1 MLVTLDWLTIVA
13 ALFDQSFR
21 DYYEKS
27 YRSTRHSFHSLPRPQ
42 GIVQNYAR
50 KGEKIFS
57 LSAQHHSGVLS
68 NLQTGEHITV
78 FMMKE
83 KQILSVWKRMQWSKE
98 SASDAECAADKAMK
112 HIVCELSNAD
122 AEPKFNHSPNIY
134 LNSKDELTLLRRKK
148 NSSCIFSSRL
158 FC

>member
-1 MLVTLDWLTIVA
+1 MKKVIAASLIFVSFTTLAHMNCLV
-13 ALFDQSFR
+13 
-21 DYYEKS
+21 
-27 YRSTRHSFHSLPRPQ
+27 
-42 GIVQNYAR
+42 GNYLNA

-78 FMMKE
+78 SMMKE
-83 KQILSVWKRMQWSKE
+83 KQILNVWKRMQWSKE

-134 LNSKDELTLLRRKK
+134 LNSKDELTLLRRKE
-148 NSSCIFSSRL
+148 
-158 FC
+158 

>member
-1 MLVTLDWLTIVA
+1 MKKVIAASLVFVSFTTLAHMNCLV
-13 ALFDQSFR
+13 
-21 DYYEKS
+21 
-27 YRSTRHSFHSLPRPQ
+27 
-42 GIVQNYAR
+42 GNYVNA

-78 FMMKE
+78 SMMKE

-134 LNSKDELTLLRRKK
+134 LNSKDELTLLRRKE
-148 NSSCIFSSRL
+148 
-158 FC
+158 

>member
-1 MLVTLDWLTIVA
+1 MKKVIAASLVFVSFTTLAHMNCLV
-13 ALFDQSFR
+13 
-21 DYYEKS
+21 
-27 YRSTRHSFHSLPRPQ
+27 
-42 GIVQNYAR
+42 GNYVNA

-134 LNSKDELTLLRRKK
+134 LNSKDELTLLRRKE
-148 NSSCIFSSRL
+148 
-158 FC
+158 